1 MNLIEKLC
9 DRVGI
14 IINGNLVLCDTV
26 ENILNTSP
34 SHDLEQIFFD
44 LYVKEGGNE

>member
-1 MNLIEKLC
+1 MRESTN
-9 DRVGI
+9 D
-14 IINGNLVLCDTV
+14 V